1 MYQNQARGCFMDG
14 NARKY
19 ALLVLL
25 LDYGTAETPEK
36 LCLDTLEYMCVQV
49 KVKRKQIEDL
59 FQTDTVFVDLATRRT
74 AGCSRTQ
81 AGRVNAGS
89 KVLVRTEFPTL
100 DAGYE
105 A

>member
-36 LCLDTLEYMCVQV
+36 
-49 KVKRKQIEDL
+49 
-59 FQTDTVFVDLATRRT
+59 
-74 AGCSRTQ
+74 GCSRTQ

>member
-1 MYQNQARGCFMDG
+1 MYVPDTVCAVLA
-14 NARKY
+14 ARK
-19 ALLVLL
+19 
-25 LDYGTAETPEK
+25 
-36 LCLDTLEYMCVQV
+36 
-49 KVKRKQIEDL
+49 
-59 FQTDTVFVDLATRRT
+59 T
-74 AGCSRTQ
+74 AGYSRTQ

>member
-1 MYQNQARGCFMDG
+1 MCRPRPRCREEEEEELDDG
-14 NARKY
+14 R
-19 ALLVLL
+19 
-25 LDYGTAETPEK
+25 
-36 LCLDTLEYMCVQV
+36 M
-49 KVKRKQIEDL
+49 
-59 FQTDTVFVDLATRRT
+59 
-74 AGCSRTQ
+74 Q

>member
-25 LDYGTAETPEK
+25 LNYGTAER
-36 LCLDTLEYMCVQV
+36 LQRNCLDTKEV
-49 KVKRKQIEDL
+49 KVSNGYRMCCSCREEDSRM
-59 FQTDTVFVDLATRRT
+59 QRR
-74 AGCSRTQ
+74 AQ